1 MKSYRGQAILVYLLS
16 FLLAAAINIYTNN
29 LLVSE
34 DPSMSFPAGIVFL
47 MILIYGIGW
56 LVFSIPFLVL
66 LNYGSTWAYLILTLG
81 LFVYFGY
88 PALIIN
94 FDLIL
99 GSTFGSP
106 FSALFVRIPL
116 LLIWLLIFGIF
127 IRKGNLAAKVETIRS
142 KQSLESESQIPPSK
156 RHGKGCLIASI
167 VVVVLVVGSVF
178 GVMYVGHKQRLAI
191 PSGLLGPTKETF
203 PEYKVASSQSMTID
217 QPNGRKY
224 YSQTY
229 YSKEKTDQA
238 KVNISSNN
246 EQGYDES
253 IAEIEA
259 KLAPDP
265 TKTSSPCGYSI
276 PQRACKVSTET
287 FKWNGSQGVVYSHN
301 SSYGMKYDLHYND
314 NGYDLNIAFSDV
326 PSGIYNTQKL
336 IGVLDTLKRY

>member
-1 MKSYRGQAILVYLLS
+1 MALSLPNIFRSSNSTSKELECQVSNYYSLSWIKSYRGQAILVYLLS

-99 GSTFGSP
+99 GLT
-106 FSALFVRIPL
+106 
-116 LLIWLLIFGIF
+116 FGIF

-191 PSGLLGPTKETF
+191 PSGLLGPTKE
-203 PEYKVASSQSMTID
+203 
-217 QPNGRKY
+217 
-224 YSQTY
+224 
-229 YSKEKTDQA
+229 
-238 KVNISSNN
+238 
-246 EQGYDES
+246 
-253 IAEIEA
+253 
-259 KLAPDP
+259 
-265 TKTSSPCGYSI
+265 
-276 PQRACKVSTET
+276 
-287 FKWNGSQGVVYSHN
+287 
-301 SSYGMKYDLHYND
+301 
-314 NGYDLNIAFSDV
+314 
-326 PSGIYNTQKL
+326 
-336 IGVLDTLKRY
+336 